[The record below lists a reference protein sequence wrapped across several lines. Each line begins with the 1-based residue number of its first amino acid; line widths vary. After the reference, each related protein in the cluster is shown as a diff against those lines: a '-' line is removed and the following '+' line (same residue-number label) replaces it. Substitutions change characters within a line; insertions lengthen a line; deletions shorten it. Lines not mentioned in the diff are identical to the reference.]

1 MTETLYSKLSRLQ
14 EKLDSFIG
22 ELDTPF
28 NRLRML
34 FSKSIHKDSIKINN
48 NVEVDFLFYHTTDDY
63 IRDYLIQMV
72 VDASNDLGNPFKIA
86 IGDFLGNNDLRKNVE
101 LFIDMKYDP
110 NNYEQDYFY
119 IQISKNVIGHTN
131 ISKEIRREVVKAAL
145 LYIDYL
151 YGDNYESMN
160 IVMSNILPLY
170 LEGVNNV
177 SYVYK
182 NRHELINLIMS
193 NNPSKKAATS
203 YHLLKINIERL
214 QFDEFLYDDDIRQQ
228 ALDLFLEIISI
239 SRDNTELYKEWIGD
253 ISKTIF
259 KKKVSA
265 LKTEND
271 INTKTK

>member
-1 MTETLYSKLSRLQ
+1 MTETLHSKLLRLQ
-14 EKLDSFIG
+14 EKIDSFVG
-22 ELDTPF
+22 ELDTSF

-86 IGDFLGNNDLRKNVE
+86 IGDFLGNNNLRKNAE

-160 IVMSNILPLY
+160 IVISNILPLY

-193 NNPSKKAATS
+193 NNPSKKAAAS